1 MSTMN
6 ETVTGV
12 RGPAETAAPSTMVGG
27 RGLTAQRLLLH
38 VEGAVLAVGLIA
50 IYRIQGGSW
59 GLFAA
64 LILAPDLFMLGYRA
78 GPVWGARVY
87 NFGHTYA
94 VPTALALGGV
104 VLPVPWLTSAAL
116 IWLAHIAVDRAL
128 GFGLKYPTAFSHT
141 HFDKV

>member
-1 MSTMN
+1 MSTMS

-12 RGPAETAAPSTMVGG
+12 RGPVETAAPSAMGG
-27 RGLTAQRLLLH
+27 RRGLTGQRLLLH
-38 VEGAVLAVGLIA
+38 VESAVLAVALIA
-50 IYRIQGGSW
+50 IYRIEGGSW

-64 LILAPDLFMLGYRA
+64 LILAPDLFMLGYLA

-94 VPTALALGGV
+94 LPAALALGGL
-104 VLPVPWLTSAAL
+104 VLAAPWLTSAAL
-116 IWLAHIAVDRAL
+116 IWLAHIAADRSL